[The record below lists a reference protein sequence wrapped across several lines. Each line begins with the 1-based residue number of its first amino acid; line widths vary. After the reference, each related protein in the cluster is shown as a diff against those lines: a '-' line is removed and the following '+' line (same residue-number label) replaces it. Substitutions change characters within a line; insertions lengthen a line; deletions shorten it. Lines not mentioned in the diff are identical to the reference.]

1 MEEVEKQAVWINTL
15 DAEERGIKD
24 GESVKVFNDR
34 GAIIIPTKVTTKIM
48 PGVVSIPQGAW
59 YAPDK
64 EGIDRRGCVNTLTK
78 YKPTPLA
85 FGNPSHTTLVQII
98 KA

>member
-1 MEEVEKQAVWINTL
+1 MEEVEPQAVWVNTL

-24 GESVKVFNDR
+24 GELVKVFNDR
-34 GAIIIPTKVTTKIM
+34 GAIIIPVKVTPKVM
-48 PGVVSIPQGAW
+48 PGVASIPQGAW
-59 YAPDK
+59 YTQDK

-85 FGNPSHTTLVQII
+85 FGNATHTALVQII